1 MATVVKCVKCG
12 LERDGLANPP
22 FRAGTKLE
30 DLGKEIQTTICSAC
44 YKEWIAMSVK
54 LVNETRM
61 DTTDPRGQAMWL
73 SQMRQFLNLDEGSG
87 DPWARFLNQRVKI
100 ETTGGVSTVATL
112 IGATPDALNLA
123 EFDGGAIPA
132 GFAPSATGA
141 RGSATIARDAV
152 RTLDAAT

>member
-1 MATVVKCVKCG
+1 MATVKCVKCG
-12 LERDGLANPP
+12 LERDAMAAPP
-22 FRAGTKLE
+22 FRAGTKLA
-30 DLGKEIQTTICSAC
+30 DLGKALHEKICAAC
-44 YKEWIAMSVK
+44 YKDWIAMSVK

-73 SQMRQFLNLDEGSG
+73 SQMKQFLNLETGS

-100 ETTGGVSTVATL
+100 ETTEGVTTTATL

-123 EFDGGAIPA
+123 EFEGGNIPN

-141 RGSATIARDAV
+141 RGSATISRDHV
-152 RTLDAAT
+152 RTVDAAS